1 MRIVQVINDVRAA
14 GGGAQIL
21 AVQLHRELLRAGDEA
36 QLITLEGPVPPGLA
50 HADSLSA
57 PNAHRPL
64 AAARVARALRRL
76 RLREADV
83 VHAHLFPTQAYVAA
97 TVDPGCGRPALV
109 TTEHSSWNRRHAT
122 IGGRL
127 FDVGMYRRYDRIVAV
142 SAAAR
147 HSLSARLG
155 KHAPIA
161 TVPNG
166 IEVDSFA
173 GVGDPPSRR
182 GRRPPIIL
190 MVGRLVEA
198 KDHATALR
206 AFALVRHPATIWIAG
221 VGPLEAQLRRLAHEL
236 GVEGR
241 VRFLGFTDDVPALLA
256 QSEVVLMTSRWEG
269 FGLAVAEAMAAGRP
283 VVASD
288 VPGLREV
295 LGGDGA
301 SGILVPPGDARA
313 VAGALDRLLNDTTL
327 RRRLGASGRRRATA
341 FSIERTVAGYRAV
354 YAEAIAERRPSRGTG
369 VGRRSAQNVC

>member
-1 MRIVQVINDVRAA
+1 MRIVQVINDARAA

-21 AVQLHRELLRAGDEA
+21 AVQLHELLLRAGDEA
-36 QLITLEGPVPPGLA
+36 HLITLEGPVPSRLA
-50 HADSLSA
+50 HANSLDA
-57 PNAHRPL
+57 PNAYRPL
-64 AAARVARALRRL
+64 AAARLARALRRL
-76 RLREADV
+76 NLRDADV

-97 TVDPGCGRPALV
+97 TVEPGRGRPALV
-109 TTEHSSWNRRHAT
+109 TTEHSSWTRRHGT
-122 IGGRL
+122 IGGRF

-147 HSLSARLG
+147 HSLAARLG
-155 KHAPIA
+155 RHTPIA

-173 GVGDPPSRR
+173 GVDDRTSRR
-182 GRRPPIIL
+182 DGPPVIL

-206 AFALVRHPATIWIAG
+206 AFAMVRHAATIWIAG
-221 VGPLEAQLRRLAHEL
+221 VGPLEARLRRLAHEL
-236 GVEGR
+236 GVAGR
-241 VRFLGFTDDVPALLA
+241 VRFLGFANDVPALLGQA
-256 QSEVVLMTSRWEG
+256 DVVLMTSRWEG
-269 FGLAVAEAMAAGRP
+269 FPLAVAEAMAAGRP

-288 VPGLREV
+288 VPSLRGV

-313 VAGALDRLLNDTTL
+313 VAGTLDRLLDDATL

-341 FSIERTVAGYRAV
+341 FSIERTVVGYRAV
-354 YAEAIAERRPSRGTG
+354 YAEAIAGRRPSRRTG
-369 VGRRSAQNVC
+369 IGQRSAHGG